1 MQSIFNN
8 GWGQVIVI
16 LLGILVGVLF
26 NNVRL
31 TDLRSHVDKRIDDL
45 DRSLSK
51 RMDDLDKSLS
61 KRMDDLDKS
70 LRDFIHSEF
79 KRLEDRIARLEH
91 PIFKP

>member
-31 TDLRSHVDKRIDDL
+31 TDLRSHLDKRIDDL
-45 DRSLSK
+45 DRSL
-51 RMDDLDKSLS
+51 
-61 KRMDDLDKS
+61 
-70 LRDFIHSEF
+70 RDFIHSEI

-91 PIFKP
+91 PIFKPFRPSRA

>member
-1 MQSIFNN
+1 MQGIFNN

-45 DRSLSK
+45 VR
-51 RMDDLDKSLS
+51 SLS

-70 LRDFIHSEF
+70 LRDFIHSEI

>member
-31 TDLRSHVDKRIDDL
+31 TDLRSHVDKCIDDL
-45 DRSLSK
+45 DR
-51 RMDDLDKSLS
+51 
-61 KRMDDLDKS
+61 S
-70 LRDFIHSEF
+70 LRDFIHSEI

>member
-26 NNVRL
+26 NKARL

-45 DRSLSK
+45 DRSL
-51 RMDDLDKSLS
+51 
-61 KRMDDLDKS
+61 
-70 LRDFIHSEF
+70 RDFIHSEI

-91 PIFKP
+91 PIFEP

>member
-1 MQSIFNN
+1 MQSVFNN

-45 DRSLSK
+45 DRSL
-51 RMDDLDKSLS
+51 
-61 KRMDDLDKS
+61 
-70 LRDFIHSEF
+70 RDFIHSEI
-79 KRLEDRIARLEH
+79 KRLEDRIGRLEH

>member
-51 RMDDLDKSLS
+51 RMDDLDKSL
-61 KRMDDLDKS
+61 
-70 LRDFIHSEF
+70 RDFIHSEF